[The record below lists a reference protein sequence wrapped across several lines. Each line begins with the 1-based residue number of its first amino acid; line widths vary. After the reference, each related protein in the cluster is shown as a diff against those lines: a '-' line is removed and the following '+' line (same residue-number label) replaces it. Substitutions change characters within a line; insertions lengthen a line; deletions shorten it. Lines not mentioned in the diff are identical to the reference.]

1 MVRSSKTQLAIGQA
15 DIRNLLKKRLDV
27 TEDTLDL
34 FDKLASFLD
43 AHGVILS
50 EKSEILYKFVNGEHV
65 DTINKALSWSPSWH
79 GYDFYFFLALR
90 WGKYLVK
97 SADIYPNAYNREKAI
112 ERLEELMTFSDHPH
126 NNMKVDDFGI
136 HIKRYAEFL
145 KKV

>member
-1 MVRSSKTQLAIGQA
+1 MVRSSKTQIARSQAI
-15 DIRNLLKKRLDV
+15 IRNLLKKRADV
-27 TEDTLDL
+27 TKDTLDL

-43 AHGVILS
+43 AHGVILT
-50 EKSEILYKFVNGEHV
+50 EKSEILSKFVNGEHV

-97 SADIYPNAYNREKAI
+97 SADMYPNVYKREKAI
-112 ERLEELMTFSDHPH
+112 EKLDELMKFSDHPH
-126 NNMKVDDFGI
+126 SNVKVVDFDI

>member
-1 MVRSSKTQLAIGQA
+1 MVRSSKTQIARSQA
-15 DIRNLLKKRLDV
+15 TIRSVLEKRVDV
-27 TEDTLDL
+27 TKDTLDL

-43 AHGVILS
+43 AHGVILT
-50 EKSEILYKFVNGEHV
+50 EKSEILSKFVNGEHV
-65 DTINKALSWSPSWH
+65 DTINKALSWSSSWH

-112 ERLEELMTFSDHPH
+112 ERLDELMTFTDHPY
-126 NNMKVDDFGI
+126 NNVKVDDFDI